1 MEFLPNPYCCVHRG
15 TIYNDQTH
23 ISLEIYI
30 NAVYYHRSS
39 EDGKLKTGEGEV
51 VGFNLLV
58 LRHKDKNV
66 CLVNIYCKVN
76 HLAIPLL

>member
-1 MEFLPNPYCCVHRG
+1 MYTVVRFTMIKHIFL
-15 TIYNDQTH
+15 
-23 ISLEIYI
+23 LEIYI

-39 EDGKLKTGEGEV
+39 EDGKLKTGKGEV